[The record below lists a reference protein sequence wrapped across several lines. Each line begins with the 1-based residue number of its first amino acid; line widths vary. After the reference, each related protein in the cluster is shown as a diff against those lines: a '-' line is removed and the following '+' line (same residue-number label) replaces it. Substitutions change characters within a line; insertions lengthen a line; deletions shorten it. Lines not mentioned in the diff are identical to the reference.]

1 MPDSRTCGPAAHQI
15 GPAPSH
21 TAVGVQ
27 SNDWP
32 DGTIEARNRAADIM
46 TPLFQ
51 ACSDH
56 AIAACRRHR
65 TKSRTLRL
73 TLFEQVEMDRGTCAE
88 ERTIGFAELATHM
101 PAPAVCEDRA
111 LLLEIGEA
119 TGRE

>member
-1 MPDSRTCGPAAHQI
+1 MPDSRTCGPSAHQI
-15 GPAPSH
+15 GPSPSH

-73 TLFEQVEMDRGTCAE
+73 TLFEQAEMDRGTRAAE
-88 ERTIGFAELATHM
+88 RAIGFADLSNQL
-101 PAPAVCEDRA
+101 PAPAVCEIGRA
-111 LLLEIGEA
+111 S
-119 TGRE
+119 GREGVVQ

>member
-65 TKSRTLRL
+65 TKSRTIRL
-73 TLFEQVEMDRGTCAE
+73 TLFEQVDMDRGPHAQ
-88 ERTIGFAELATHM
+88 ERALGFGVLATHL
-101 PAPAVCEDRA
+101 PSPPVNEYRA
-111 LLLEIGEA
+111 LQNKKP
-119 TGRE
+119 